1 MISIA
6 VMADLHDGRFESLS
20 RDLQTR
26 YSDSRRPLTLIP
38 SQEMVVSIETDVR
51 HFASGMDARQGEDPL
66 GLPLCRQPDPQGDA
80 PLNPQMIRNLK
91 QRHPEWEERYHSWFR
106 RIIMR
111 SPRLA
116 RT

>member
-38 SQEMVVSIETDVR
+38 SLDMAVSIETEAR
-51 HFASGMDARQGEDPL
+51 HFASWIDARQEEDPP
-66 GLPLCRQPDPQGDA
+66 GLPLCRRPDP
-80 PLNPQMIRNLK
+80 
-91 QRHPEWEERYHSWFR
+91 
-106 RIIMR
+106 
-111 SPRLA
+111 
-116 RT
+116 